1 MASPFASLGMRG
13 LARMGG
19 LGAGAALLVRAG
31 DNLDQGK
38 PAAPQHQQRRRGGLP
53 LPPGPARCEAAGF
66 FDEGSKDAAGFVG
79 VFLDRASVEKARAAV
94 GAELGQAPHALV
106 HLHPDPAT
114 KETFAPLFGAKV
126 RTYAREGWRV
136 G

>member
-1 MASPFASLGMRG
+1 MASPFTGLGVRG

-31 DNLDQGK
+31 DTVDQTK
-38 PAAPQHQQRRRGGLP
+38 LATQPPQQPRRGVL
-53 LPPGPARCEAAGF
+53 LPPGPARCDAAAAGF
-66 FDEGSKDAAGFVG
+66 FDDSSKDAAGFVG
-79 VFLDRASVEKARAAV
+79 VFLDRASVDKARAAV
-94 GAELGQAPHALV
+94 GAELGRAPHALV

-126 RTYAREGWRV
+126 RMKRAP
-136 G
+136 